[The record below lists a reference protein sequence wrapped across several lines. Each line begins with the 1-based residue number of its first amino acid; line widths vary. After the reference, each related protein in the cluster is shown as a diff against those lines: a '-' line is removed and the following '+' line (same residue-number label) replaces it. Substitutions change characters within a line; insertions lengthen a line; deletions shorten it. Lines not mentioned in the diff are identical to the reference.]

1 MRTQLLTWAAAV
13 TLIAS
18 VPGLAVALDPAGAA
32 GGALGGAGEAVGG
45 AVGGAGEAAGGA
57 LGGAGEAAG
66 GALGGAAGAAGGG
79 GGAERG
85 ADRAGAA
92 ADRAV
97 NDAGQGVGNAAG
109 AIGGAAGGLT
119 GGGADVGRGI
129 GSAVRDEGGN
139 LGAAG
144 GNALGAIGGNAGGGS
159 DPARGGAAAGASGGG
174 GTAARGRNASEP
186 APGPGPAAV
195 TGAVPTARA
204 AIPGVED
211 VPVIIRLPLVLIPD
225 RGRSGTEAERVVPG
239 LGTVRGPER
248 VLRQL
253 PRPLARVP
261 GVARRSVNSCRE
273 TIAAEAK
280 SHGAVR
286 VEAVSAGA
294 PTRARQGITRAPI
307 EARIIY
313 ARGGQ
318 VQVRQARIT
327 CQLNAQ
333 GRVISLV

>member
-32 GGALGGAGEAVGG
+32 GGALGGAAEGVGG
-45 AVGGAGEAAGGA
+45 AAGGA
-57 LGGAGEAAG
+57 ADSVG
-66 GALGGAAGAAGGG
+66 GALGGAAGTAGGG
-79 GGAERG
+79 GAAERG

-109 AIGGAAGGLT
+109 AIGGAAGSLT

-139 LGAAG
+139 LG
-144 GNALGAIGGNAGGGS
+144 NAVGAIGGNTGGSS

-195 TGAVPTARA
+195 TGTVPTARA
-204 AIPGVED
+204 EVPSVQDI
-211 VPVIIRLPLVLIPD
+211 PVIIRLPLVLIPD
-225 RGRSGTEAERVVPG
+225 RSRSGTEAERVVPG

-253 PRPLARVP
+253 PRPLSRVP
-261 GVARRSVNSCRE
+261 GVARRSVDSCRE

-280 SHGAVR
+280 PHGAVR

-313 ARGGQ
+313 ARGGR

-333 GRVISLV
+333 GRVISLG

>member
-13 TLIAS
+13 TLVAS

-32 GGALGGAGEAVGG
+32 GGALGGAAEGVGG
-45 AVGGAGEAAGGA
+45 AAGGA
-57 LGGAGEAAG
+57 ADGVG
-66 GALGGAAGAAGGG
+66 GALGGAAGTAGGG
-79 GGAERG
+79 GAAERG

-109 AIGGAAGGLT
+109 AIGGAAGSLT

-139 LGAAG
+139 LGTAG
-144 GNALGAIGGNAGGGS
+144 GNAVGAIGGNTGGS
-159 DPARGGAAAGASGGG
+159 SDTARGGAAAGASGGG

-195 TGAVPTARA
+195 TGTVPTARA
-204 AIPGVED
+204 EVPSVEGL
-211 VPVIIRLPLVLIPD
+211 PVVIRLPLVLIPD

-248 VLRQL
+248 VLGQL
-253 PRPLARVP
+253 PRPLSRVP
-261 GVARRSVNSCRE
+261 GVARRSVDSCRE

-280 SHGAVR
+280 PHGAVR

-313 ARGGQ
+313 ARGGR